1 MSEPRPS
8 PDELRAIAAA
18 MIDDLRASGSVPGIA
33 VGAHAPDFTLPN
45 AVGEPVRLVERLEHG
60 PVVVVFYRGAW
71 CPFCDVYL
79 RSLQEHLP
87 ELHARGAALLAV
99 NPQTPDSS
107 LTFAERL
114 GLGFD
119 LLSDLDQSVSTAWRL
134 RFELPEALR
143 QVYRDMGMALDEH
156 NADGSWHLPVPATFV
171 LDRAGVVQARHVDP
185 NYRERMPVADI
196 LAALDALDALG
207 RGRP

>member
-1 MSEPRPS
+1 MSDPRPS
-8 PDELRAIAAA
+8 ADDLRAIAAA
-18 MIDDLRASGSVPGIA
+18 MIDDLRASGAVPGIA
-33 VGAHAPDFTLPN
+33 IGDHAPDFTLPN
-45 AVGEPVRLVERLEHG
+45 AVGEPVRLGERLDAG
-60 PVVVVFYRGAW
+60 PVVVLFYRGAW
-71 CPFCDVYL
+71 CPFCDLHL
-79 RSLQEHLP
+79 RSIQEHLP
-87 ELHARGAALLAV
+87 EIHARGASLVAV
-99 NPQTPDSS
+99 SPQAPDSS
-107 LTFAERL
+107 LTLTERL

-171 LDRAGVVQARHVDP
+171 LDRTGVVQARHVDP